1 MSDTLNQVSAQSTE
15 IIKNTGANL
24 VDFFTHLFARER
36 FASHLLERSF
46 NQPLGWIELGTC
58 IALMVLTYW
67 LSGYLIGRRAQKPT
81 KWAALSHI
89 GRRVLWP
96 LMLLAKLCV
105 AALLGMLSFT
115 RPEHGALLC
124 GVVLIDGL
132 LMLVPRWALF
142 RNLRPHVQNWLML
155 PALFCSGLIF
165 SLWLAQ
171 GISDFGSHIT
181 YLALPLTAASSPGP
195 PTSTSRRSSA
205 FRRRAILAR

>member
-96 LMLLAKLCV
+96 LMLLAAAVAGALA
-105 AALLGMLSFT
+105 AAL
-115 RPEHGALLC
+115 RPVSA
-124 GVVLIDGL
+124 
-132 LMLVPRWALF
+132 
-142 RNLRPHVQNWLML
+142 
-155 PALFCSGLIF
+155 PA
-165 SLWLAQ
+165 
-171 GISDFGSHIT
+171 
-181 YLALPLTAASSPGP
+181 
-195 PTSTSRRSSA
+195 
-205 FRRRAILAR
+205 